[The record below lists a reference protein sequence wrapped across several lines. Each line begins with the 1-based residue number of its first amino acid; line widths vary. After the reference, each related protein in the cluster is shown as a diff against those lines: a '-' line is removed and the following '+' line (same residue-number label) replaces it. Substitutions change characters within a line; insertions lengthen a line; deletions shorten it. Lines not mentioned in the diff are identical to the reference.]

1 MRKSAFLIQ
10 CLVRFW
16 SHTYDVAEN
25 SVVQPFFLCL
35 RARVVFGHVRRVKTL
50 QIMVP
55 RKIEQ
60 NTEYQSFAM
69 VWLCSWKTN
78 TF

>member
-25 SVVQPFFLCL
+25 SVVQPFSSVRVHALFLD
-35 RARVVFGHVRRVKTL
+35 
-50 QIMVP
+50 M
-55 RKIEQ
+55 
-60 NTEYQSFAM
+60 
-69 VWLCSWKTN
+69 
-78 TF
+78 